1 MFNDCKERHTACM
14 GLKNP
19 KMKKANMIAAAAVAA
34 AGIATYFV
42 RRKLRS
48 RKDSSRYEVPHD
60 QGRHLTNV
68 FAKAKTVTRA

>member
-1 MFNDCKERHTACM
+1 MFTTCKKRHTACM
-14 GLKNP
+14 DLKNP
-19 KMKKANMIAAAAVAA
+19 KMKKANMITAAAVAA

-42 RRKLRS
+42 RRKMRS
-48 RKDSSRYEVPHD
+48 RKDTNHYEVSHD